1 MNPLHTKFV
10 VQDFIRLLSKAIW
23 TTSREHFY
31 IGEVKII
38 IPGNWKPPVGETAKA
53 LNFNGTISYVNFDE
67 VPIRIYPDK
76 VRL

>member
-31 IGEVKII
+31 IGDV
-38 IPGNWKPPVGETAKA
+38 GNNK
-53 LNFNGTISYVNFDE
+53 GTRKFIQIHTVPKQHIKNEDNVICHLLQKSIKEFD
-67 VPIRIYPDK
+67 
-76 VRL
+76 L